1 LKKNIVYPENRNG
14 GIYAIINKDNGRIYI
29 GETENLRK
37 RAKAHVNLL
46 KAGNHY
52 CKDLQEDYDN
62 NFKIEIIELLEI
74 PGQCKI
80 EERFCAEDYYIACL
94 QQKGV
99 NLYNSTRDKNC
110 KENFFVLSCRIDKR
124 ITDIIKNIN
133 T

>member
-1 LKKNIVYPENRNG
+1 MK
-14 GIYAIINKDNGRIYI
+14 
-29 GETENLRK
+29 K

-46 KAGNHY
+46 KAGKHY

-74 PGQCKI
+74 PGQFKSD
-80 EERFCAEDYYIACL
+80 ERLCAEDYYIACL

-99 NLYNSTRDKNC
+99 NLYNSKMDKNC

>member
-1 LKKNIVYPENRNG
+1 M
-14 GIYAIINKDNGRIYI
+14 
-29 GETENLRK
+29 
-37 RAKAHVNLL
+37 NLL

-52 CKDLQEDYDN
+52 CKDLQ
-62 NFKIEIIELLEI
+62 
-74 PGQCKI
+74 
-80 EERFCAEDYYIACL
+80 EDYYIACL